1 MNHVEHVREL
11 IKCLMSKSGY
21 KSVDHQNCYALG
33 YLESLL
39 GEYCYK
45 YPSMADE
52 IQSIIKSIKDEK

>member
-1 MNHVEHVREL
+1 MTHSDRVAEL
-11 IKCLMSKSGY
+11 IKCLMDKSGY

-45 YPSMADE
+45 YPSMATE

>member
-1 MNHVEHVREL
+1 MD
-11 IKCLMSKSGY
+11 KSGY

-45 YPSMADE
+45 YPSMATE